1 MRPWEWIR
9 RRSESDE
16 VVANVQQ
23 LAQLPGEWWL
33 RMGPGESNGGWGRMV
48 MRRERER
55 ERGGGEHCKPQR
67 RVGQRHRTK
76 GNPGSEQE
84 RGWPWDME
92 RGLPGVEGGE
102 RQAREGG
109 DRHPTGSQYTLSLV
123 PMVLCGH
130 VCLFWGEGGAWG
142 WVVLYRAS
150 WCR

>member
-55 ERGGGEHCKPQR
+55 ERGGEVSTANRNAGWGRGIARKATPDRNKSAGGRGTWSVVCPVL
-67 RVGQRHRTK
+67 RVAK
-76 GNPGSEQE
+76 GK
-84 RGWPWDME
+84 RGRVAIGTPPD
-92 RGLPGVEGGE
+92 PST
-102 RQAREGG
+102 
-109 DRHPTGSQYTLSLV
+109 H
-123 PMVLCGH
+123 
-130 VCLFWGEGGAWG
+130 
-142 WVVLYRAS
+142 
-150 WCR
+150 